1 MSKNNCVTGCEFGGQ
16 MGPKEKSY
24 VQFLNGIE
32 KNRNLVFAGI
42 SAIWVLKK
50 DLSTI

>member
-1 MSKNNCVTGCEFGGQ
+1 

-24 VQFLNGIE
+24 VQVMNGID

-42 SAIWVLKK
+42 SVNWVLKRVWK
-50 DLSTI
+50 LFLVDKCQ